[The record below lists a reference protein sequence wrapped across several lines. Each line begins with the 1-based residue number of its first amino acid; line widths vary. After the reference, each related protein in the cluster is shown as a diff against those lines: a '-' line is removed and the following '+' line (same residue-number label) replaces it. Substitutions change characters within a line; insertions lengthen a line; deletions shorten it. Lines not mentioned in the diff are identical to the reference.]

1 MPDNTLQEQPIYSD
15 LGDDE
20 RLCDLVEMFVDEM
33 PQRIGQLTTA
43 FDAEDSQEIGRLA
56 HQMKGSVGSY
66 GFHQLTPY
74 AARLE
79 RAVIDGEPRQ
89 TIQEILSE
97 LSDVCTRVR
106 TGVPE

>member
-1 MPDNTLQEQPIYSD
+1 MTNNSLQEQPIYSD

-33 PQRIGQLTTA
+33 PQRIGQLKKA
-43 FDAEDSQEIGRLA
+43 FDAEDCQEIGRLA

-66 GFHQLTPY
+66 GFHQLTDY

-79 RAVIDGEPRQ
+79 RAVIDAEPRQ
-89 TIQEILSE
+89 TIGEILSE
-97 LSDVCTRVR
+97 LSDACARVR
-106 TGVPE
+106 TGVPQ